1 MFGKGS
7 FYLLDWFSARIVDL
21 SRSVEKLCM
30 NGAKA
35 VQKLTGLIFLRS
47 KRPTIPS
54 GGRVDVIF
62 APPFA

>member
-1 MFGKGS
+1 MFGRGS
-7 FYLLDWFSARIVDL
+7 FYLLDWFSARTAVL
-21 SRSVEKLCM
+21 STIVEKLCM

-35 VQKLTGLIFLRS
+35 VQKLTGQIFLRS
-47 KRPTIPS
+47 KRLTIAS